1 MMIIA
6 EVSDKIPTLAY
17 YWIQAIG
24 LILFGLLL
32 VRFSGILGLVYSVL
46 LLLVTVVS
54 VSFYD
59 PSDPFWSA
67 VKREKG
73 ISYIVQSA
81 LSIGL
86 SGLIVFLFALQKIKR
101 SNNMENKALD
111 SIGTGSAGSNRVS

>member
-1 MMIIA
+1 MIIA

-86 SGLIVFLFALQKIKR
+86 SGLIVFVFALQKIKR